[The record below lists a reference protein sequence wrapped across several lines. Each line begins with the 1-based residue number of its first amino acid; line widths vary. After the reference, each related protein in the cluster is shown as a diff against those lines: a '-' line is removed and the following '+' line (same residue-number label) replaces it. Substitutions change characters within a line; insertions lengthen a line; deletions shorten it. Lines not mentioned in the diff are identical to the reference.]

1 MVIYLHSIQ
10 MSLVL
15 RARSCLVHPD
25 DLISVFTLADL
36 RSPLAMWPFV
46 ACFNPESYFTGRH
59 KHVCTDPT
67 GLIV

>member
-15 RARSCLVHPD
+15 RARSCVVHPD

-36 RSPLAMWPFV
+36 RSPLAMWPFTQNALTQKV
-46 ACFNPESYFTGRH
+46 ILLEGISTFAQILQ
-59 KHVCTDPT
+59 V
-67 GLIV
+67 